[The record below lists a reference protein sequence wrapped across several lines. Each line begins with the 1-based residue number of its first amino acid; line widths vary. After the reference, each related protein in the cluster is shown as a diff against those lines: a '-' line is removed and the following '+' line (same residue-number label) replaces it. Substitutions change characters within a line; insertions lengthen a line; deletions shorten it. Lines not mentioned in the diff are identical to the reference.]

1 MKQFKNVFE
10 TVMKFA
16 VVQPTSANCEKT
28 FSLVGQFV
36 QAMPNSYVQTIGNR
50 VALRIGMKSSN
61 LKEILFDWLPKEE
74 KMKRKSS

>member
-1 MKQFKNVFE
+1 
-10 TVMKFA
+10 MKFA
-16 VVQPTSANCEKT
+16 VVQPTSANREKT

-36 QAMPNSYVQTIGNR
+36 QKMPNSYVQTIGNR

-74 KMKRKSS
+74 KKKRKSS